1 MIREA
6 IDRLVEK
13 EDLSE
18 GEIRETMTEIM
29 EGRATSAQI
38 ASFLTALRMKG
49 ETAEEITGCAK
60 EMLKRVVSFDLK
72 RDVLV
77 DTCGTG
83 GDGSNTF
90 NISTTVAFV
99 VAGAGLVVAKH
110 GNRALSSQCGS
121 ADVLEALGVKLG
133 ISIEKLKECLKK
145 IGIGFLFAP
154 LFHRAMK
161 YALGPRREIGIRTIF
176 NVLGPITNPLGANV
190 RLLGVYHP
198 SLTEPLAKVLKN
210 LGVKGAFIVYGEN
223 GLDEISLAA
232 RTKITQLKEGRIR
245 TYYIQPEDFGIKIA
259 SLSSLREIRGGDRR
273 KNAHILKAIL
283 EGEKGARRDIVL
295 INTAACLV
303 AANLAMDLK
312 EGIEIAEDSVDSGR
326 AMRKLKMLITLTNS

>member
-18 GEIRETMTEIM
+18 EEIREVMSEVM
-29 EGRATSAQI
+29 EGRATPAQI

-49 ETAEEITGCAK
+49 ETPEEITGCAK
-60 EMLKRVVSFDLK
+60 EMLERVVSFDLK

-90 NISTTVAFV
+90 NVSTAVAFV
-99 VAGAGLVVAKH
+99 IAGTGLVVAKH
-110 GNRALSSQCGS
+110 GNRAISSRCGS
-121 ADVLEALGVKLG
+121 ADVLEALGVKIN
-133 ISIEKLKECLKK
+133 ISIEKLKECLER

-154 LFHRAMK
+154 LFHQAMR
-161 YALGPRREIGIRTIF
+161 YALGPRQEIGIRTIF
-176 NVLGPITNPLGANV
+176 NVLGPITNPLEANV

-198 SLTEPLAKVLKN
+198 SLTESIAKVLKN
-210 LGVKGAFIVYGEN
+210 LGVRSAFVVYGED
-223 GLDEISLAA
+223 GLDEISLM
-232 RTKITQLKEGRIR
+232 TKTRITQLKEGGIR
-245 TYYIQPEDFGIKIA
+245 TYYIQPEDFGVKRA
-259 SLSSLREIRGGDRR
+259 SLKEIRGGDRR
-273 KNAHILKAIL
+273 KNAHILKTIL

-303 AANLAMDLK
+303 AANLAKDLR
-312 EGIEIAEDSVDSGR
+312 EGIEIAGDSIDSGR
-326 AMRKLKMLITLTNS
+326 AKGKLEMLITLTNA